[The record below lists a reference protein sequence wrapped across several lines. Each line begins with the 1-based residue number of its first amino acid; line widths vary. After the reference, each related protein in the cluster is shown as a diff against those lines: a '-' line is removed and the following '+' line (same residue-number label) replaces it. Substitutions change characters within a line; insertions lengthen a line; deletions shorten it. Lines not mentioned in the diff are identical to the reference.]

1 MPLVSTQSLL
11 LLSAGVSLY
20 VGLFHFAARA
30 EGRANGWLSAW
41 AFCSAAYVVGRFAQL
56 ASPDYSAALWSARL
70 SASLAPLFLWTLL
83 NFVGELTNARPS
95 RVTRNLFTCASFALT
110 AIAATT
116 TWFTSDRLVPRL
128 DLFGATYLGSIAG
141 PGMLVLGV
149 YVAVALGWT
158 LVRLARTRVLS
169 ATERGTLAVSL
180 TLYAAFGTTSILAS
194 LQWIESPGLAE
205 FGPLVVAIGASQLV
219 ASRQRHLESDLSE
232 LVEQRTAALR
242 ASEERYRGL
251 VEHAPI
257 GVASIDRAG
266 NVLAT
271 TARLFEML
279 GLPRELRQA
288 PANLLLNPALQA
300 SGAAAFIERALDSG
314 RIIPAATRFPKGNGG
329 MLDLAV
335 VIAPQRTAD
344 GEVSGALLLVEDVT
358 ERRSVAARLRQS
370 QKMESIGQLA
380 AGIAQGIDPPLAQVR
395 ANLAVLKDDCDGL
408 RKTLTASGRNET
420 HAARFAELEE
430 LIDESSEGVERAIA
444 IARDMRDVASSGPL
458 GAEPVALGEVLEAV
472 ARMASM
478 QRRDGVEVVTRF
490 GDVPRVEGN
499 AGQLRQVFLN
509 LVMNAVQAVGER
521 GHVEI
526 ETQRERDGVRVRV
539 RDDGPG
545 IAAEHRDRLFVP
557 FFTTK
562 RAGEGTGL
570 GLFLSYQIVRRHG
583 GEIHVESEPGSGAT
597 FDVWLPLARPVA
609 LRASA

>member
-11 LLSAGVSLY
+11 LFSAGVSLY

-30 EGRANGWLSAW
+30 EGRANGWLSVW
-41 AFCSAAYVVGRFAQL
+41 AFCSAAFVVGRFVQL
-56 ASPDYSAALWSARL
+56 ASPDYRMALWSARV

-83 NFVGELTNARPS
+83 SFVGELTTARPS
-95 RVTRNLFTCASFALT
+95 RVKRNLFAFGSFALT

-116 TWFTSDRLVPRL
+116 TWVTSDRLVPRL
-128 DLFGATYLGSIAG
+128 DLFGATYQGATAG

-149 YVAVALGWT
+149 YLGVALGWT
-158 LVRLARTRVLS
+158 WLRLARTKLLRAS
-169 ATERGTLAVSL
+169 ERATLAVSL
-180 TLYAAFGTTSILAS
+180 TLYAAFGATSILAS

-219 ASRQRHLESDLSE
+219 ASRQRHLESDLSS
-232 LVEQRTAALR
+232 LVDQKTGALR

-279 GLPRELRQA
+279 GLPPERRQA
-288 PANLLLNPALQA
+288 PANLLLHPALQA
-300 SGAAAFIERALDSG
+300 SGAAAVIARTLDSG
-314 RIIPAATRFPKGNGG
+314 QVLATAARYPNANGRA
-329 MLDLAV
+329 LELAV

-344 GEVSGALLLVEDVT
+344 GDVSGALLLVEDVT
-358 ERRSVAARLRQS
+358 EQRSVAARLRQS

-380 AGIAQGIDPPLAQVR
+380 SGIAQGIDPPLAQVR
-395 ANLAVLKDDCDGL
+395 ANLAVLKNDCDGL

-444 IARDMRDVASSGPL
+444 ITRDMRDAASCGPL
-458 GAEPVALGEVLEAV
+458 GAEPVALHEVLEAV
-472 ARMASM
+472 ARMAST
-478 QRRDGVEVVTRF
+478 QRRGGVEIVTRF
-490 GDVPRVEGN
+490 GDVPRIEGN

-509 LVMNAVQAVGER
+509 LVMNAVQAVDENGR
-521 GHVEI
+521 VEI
-526 ETQRERDGVRVRV
+526 ETQCEGGGVRVRV

-562 RAGEGTGL
+562 PAGEGTGL
-570 GLFLSYQIVRRHG
+570 GLFLSYQIVQSHG

-597 FDVWLPLARPVA
+597 FDVWLPLARA
-609 LRASA
+609 GARGASA